1 MTDKE
6 RFIQIFKEKITR
18 DGSAELLAYLCSESC
33 DFFTAPAST
42 RYHGA
47 DVVNALSSKLT
58 GASIAKG
65 VDSGT
70 PLGGR

>member
-1 MTDKE
+1 MSKKLDWVDLYA
-6 RFIQIFKEKITR
+6 RAR
-18 DGSAELLAYLCSESC
+18 WDRLAGAAVVLVLLIIVIVL
-33 DFFTAPAST
+33 
-42 RYHGA
+42 
-47 DVVNALSSKLT
+47 VVNALSSKLT